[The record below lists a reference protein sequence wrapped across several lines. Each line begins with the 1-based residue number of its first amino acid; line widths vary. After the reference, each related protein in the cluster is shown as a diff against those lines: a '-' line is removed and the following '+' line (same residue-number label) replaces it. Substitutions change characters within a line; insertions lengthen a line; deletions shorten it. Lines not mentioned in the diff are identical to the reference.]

1 MSRTIRFHKFGA
13 AEVLKCEEH
22 EVAAPAP
29 GEVQV
34 RVEAIAI
41 SWYDVLWRQNLAP
54 TQARLPAGIG
64 HEMAGIVTAVGA
76 GVDDLSVGDKVASFP
91 AQSANDYPTYGELI
105 LMPRSALTRYPDI
118 LTPVQA
124 CTHYTPLLIAYF
136 AYVDLARVKP
146 GQSVLI
152 TDASHCAGPS
162 FVQLGKALG
171 AKVIAATKES
181 EERNYL
187 LGLGADHVIVTEE
200 QDLLMQ
206 INKMSDK
213 PMRNTEVLVA
223 GSNSE
228 ARLTAVEMESSA
240 GESRAK
246 ISIARAVGSI
256 LRPVR
261 TNKGSSNRLRRR
273 ERAALIAG
281 CPRKSFSAA
290 RVTLRSCIK
299 VSKTIS
305 KFRSTR
311 RKSLRFIWQDSLKG
325 QRVVRTDLTGK
336 VDKSSL
342 SRLPFWDR
350 SHHFRGFQP

>member
-1 MSRTIRFHKFGA
+1 MSRTIRFHKFGP

-22 EVAAPAP
+22 AVAEPAP

-34 RVEAIAI
+34 RVEAIGI

-54 TQARLPAGIG
+54 SPARLPAGIG

-76 GVDDLSVGDKVASFP
+76 GVEDLAVGEKVASFP
-91 AQSANDYPTYGELI
+91 AQSANDYPTYGDLI

-124 CTHYTPLLIAYF
+124 STHYTPLLIAYF
-136 AYVDLARVKP
+136 AYVDLARIKP

-181 EERNYL
+181 EEREYL

-206 INKMSDK
+206 VNKITDSRGVDAVFDGLGGPQMSVLGDVLAPRGSLVLYGLQGGNQTRLPACACFQKNIQFFVHCIGNFTGKPELGIDQDVEAIQRALREINQ
-213 PMRNTEVLVA
+213 
-223 GSNSE
+223 
-228 ARLTAVEMESSA
+228 LTADRVLLPLDVKVFPFDKFVEAHRYMDDCPCR
-240 GESRAK
+240 GR
-246 ISIARAVGSI
+246 V
-256 LRPVR
+256 
-261 TNKGSSNRLRRR
+261 
-273 ERAALIAG
+273 ALELG
-281 CPRKSFSAA
+281 
-290 RVTLRSCIK
+290 
-299 VSKTIS
+299 
-305 KFRSTR
+305 
-311 RKSLRFIWQDSLKG
+311 
-325 QRVVRTDLTGK
+325 
-336 VDKSSL
+336 
-342 SRLPFWDR
+342 
-350 SHHFRGFQP
+350 